1 MTPEALRAAVAAGE
15 VQEVVLALPDL
26 AGRLQGTRLGARHFV
41 DHVLEDGFGACT
53 YLLTT
58 DVEMRVVAPVPELDP
73 DGTGYGD
80 MTLVAD
86 LATLR
91 RLPWDPGTVLV
102 IADAR
107 HPDGSPVTVAPRHV
121 LREQVAALAAD
132 GLVAHAGVELELR
145 VFGESYA
152 AAADRGW
159 RSLTPATRGNADY
172 ALVGLEG
179 LDPLTRRIRREMEQ
193 AGLVLESARG
203 ECAPGQYEAVFRYDE
218 AMATADAAA
227 FYKLGVKQIAA
238 QEGRA
243 VTFMPKYD
251 EHEGSSCH
259 VHVSLRSPD
268 GRPVLCGDGPDDGP
282 DGPDAMSP
290 LLRRVLAAQ
299 VALMPELT
307 LLFAPTVNAFKRL
320 RPGAFAPTRAA
331 WGRDNRLAAVRVVG
345 SGPSLRLEHRV
356 PGADADP
363 YLALAG
369 ILLAFR
375 HGLSHDLPLPAPV
388 TGSPGAGSPPLP
400 TTLTEAADRLEA
412 SEVARK
418 GLGDALVDALVGAA
432 RSEWAAYAGQV
443 SEWERARG
451 FQAR

>member
-1 MTPEALRAAVAAGE
+1 MTPDELRAAVADGA

-26 AGRLQGTRLGARHFV
+26 AGRLQGTRIGARHFV
-41 DHVLEDGFGACT
+41 DHVLADGFGACT

-58 DVEMRVVAPVPELDP
+58 DVEMRVVAPAPELEP

-80 MTLVAD
+80 LVLVPD
-86 LATLR
+86 PGTLR
-91 RLPWDPGTVLV
+91 PLPWDPGTVLV
-102 IADAR
+102 VADAR
-107 HPDGSPVTVAPRHV
+107 HQDGSPVSVAPRQV
-121 LREQVAALAAD
+121 LRDQVDALAGH
-132 GLVAHAGVELELR
+132 GLTPYAGFELELR
-145 VFGESYA
+145 VFADSYA
-152 AAADRGW
+152 AAAERGW
-159 RSLTPATRGNADY
+159 RELTPATRGNVDY

-179 LDPLTRRIRREMEQ
+179 FEPLTRRIRREMEQ

-227 FYKLGVKQIAA
+227 FYKTGVKQIAA
-238 QEGRA
+238 QEGMA
-243 VTFMPKYD
+243 ATFMAKYD

-259 VHVSLRSPD
+259 FHVSLRSVD
-268 GRPVLCGDGPDDGP
+268 GDPVFAGDNADGT
-282 DGPDAMSP
+282 SS
-290 LLRRVLAAQ
+290 LLQRALAGQ
-299 VALMPELT
+299 VALLPELT

-320 RPGAFAPTRAA
+320 RPGGFAPTRAA
-331 WGRDNRLAAVRVVG
+331 WGRDNRLAALRVVG
-345 SGPSLRLEHRV
+345 CGHTLRMEHRV

-375 HGLSHDLPLPAPV
+375 HGLENE
-388 TGSPGAGSPPLP
+388 PPLP
-400 TTLTEAADRLEA
+400 PPATGAPGPECPRLPASLPEAAERLEG

-418 GLGDALVDALVGAA
+418 GLGDALVDALVAAA
-432 RSEWAAYAGQV
+432 RAEWDGYAGQV